1 MSSKKQ
7 TSPAVANAAA
17 KAPAAAATAAT
28 AATAVKAPA
37 AAIAAIEAVE
47 SAPIGKASVLILSL
61 QRLQITIN

>member
-17 KAPAAAATAAT
+17 KAPAA

-61 QRLQITIN
+61 QRLQMTIN

>member
-28 AATAVKAPA
+28 AANAPA
-37 AAIAAIEAVE
+37 AVIAAIEAVE

-61 QRLQITIN
+61 QQLQITIN

>member
-28 AATAVKAPA
+28 AATAAKAPA

-47 SAPIGKASVLILSL
+47 SAPIGKACVLILSL
-61 QRLQITIN
+61 QRLQMTIN

>member
-7 TSPAVANAAA
+7 ISPAVANAAA
-17 KAPAAAATAAT
+17 KAPAAATAVT

-47 SAPIGKASVLILSL
+47 SDPIGKASVLILSL
-61 QRLQITIN
+61 QRLQMTIN

>member
-7 TSPAVANAAA
+7 ISPAVANAAA
-17 KAPAAAATAAT
+17 KAPAAAATAA
-28 AATAVKAPA
+28 KAPA